1 MSNHRYSNKRP
12 NPENIPLCPEC
23 YAVAHPFYTD
33 QDGWESAGF
42 KCSMLCGWKYTMW
55 DALSEIEDLEYD
67 EETELHPFE
76 INRDARQK

>member
-1 MSNHRYSNKRP
+1 MGIGR
-12 NPENIPLCPEC
+12 
-23 YAVAHPFYTD
+23 
-33 QDGWESAGF
+33 
-42 KCSMLCGWKYTMW
+42 